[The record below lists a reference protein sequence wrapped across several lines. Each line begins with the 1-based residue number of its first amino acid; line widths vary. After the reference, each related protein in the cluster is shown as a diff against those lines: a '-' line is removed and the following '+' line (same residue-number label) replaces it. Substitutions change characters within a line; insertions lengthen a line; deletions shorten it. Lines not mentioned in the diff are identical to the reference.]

1 MDKFVIEAFIEGE
14 LICDETVES
23 NQRLLNEQDLDV
35 ICINHNKDM
44 VFVRDSI
51 NVNTGYFLA
60 ADGRWAYGTR
70 ENAVNEIKQRYG
82 QNKGS

>member
-1 MDKFVIEAFIEGE
+1 MDKFVIETFVEGE
-14 LICDETVES
+14 LICDEIVES

-51 NVNTGYFLA
+51 NVNAGYFLA
-60 ADGRWAYGTR
+60 DDGRWCYGTR
-70 ENAVNEIKQRYG
+70 VDAVNKIKMRYG
-82 QNKGS
+82 YKKD